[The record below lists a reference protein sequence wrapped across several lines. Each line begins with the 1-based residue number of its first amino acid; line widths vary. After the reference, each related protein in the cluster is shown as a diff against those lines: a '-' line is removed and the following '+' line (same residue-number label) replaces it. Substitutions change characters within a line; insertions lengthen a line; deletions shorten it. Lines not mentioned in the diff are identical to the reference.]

1 MAHLIA
7 QRAQR
12 PNAAQAAQIKKGLK
26 SFAGD
31 HLALV
36 VDTQAGKPVM
46 WIECPDN
53 YGASH
58 MTDKAQA
65 VRNLIKQVMG

>member
-26 SFAGD
+26 SFSGD

-36 VDTQAGKPVM
+36 VDTQAVQPVM